1 MRLNIKNKWR
11 PPLWLV
17 VATVIG
23 LVLCLPLAG
32 LFLFNFYSKQLV
44 QQTEEALIAQAS
56 VLSAIFAEEFK
67 REGGLPEIGKA
78 VPVKELPQD
87 RRAYRPIFPKLS
99 VRAGTISPPR
109 PDPIAGGELI
119 DPVYSRIGR
128 LLTTISVAAQDR
140 TLAGFRLIDPSGTVI
155 GGTAEVGTSL
165 AHITEVETALSGLP
179 TTLLRQR
186 DPGEP
191 YAMPWSLNRSTNFRV
206 FVALPVTVEKRVIGA
221 VYLSRTPGN
230 IIQYMFLE
238 RANLFKAGAA
248 VLAAALFIGFVFW
261 RFITRPI
268 YGLISQ
274 TYAVSKDSDAQLSA
288 LPHYGTREVAK
299 LGQSFMTMADAL
311 KHRAESVETFTA
323 HVSHELKS
331 PLTSI
336 LGAAEL
342 LREGNVDTATEKKFL
357 NNIADDAERMTV
369 LLDRLR
375 RLASARKGTA
385 SGRCELQDVKNE
397 LLGRF
402 EQIDLKF
409 EGAGSLPISSD
420 DLIIVLTHMMENS
433 VQHNATKVEVTK
445 VETGLVVKD
454 DGSGISVKNQMRI
467 FDPFFTTRREAG
479 GTGMG
484 LGIVAALLEAN
495 KGHVELLDTAHGAAF
510 SISFEQT

>member
-1 MRLNIKNKWR
+1 LIIKNKWR

-44 QQTEEALIAQAS
+44 QQTEEALIAQAT
-56 VLSAIFAEEFK
+56 VLSAIYAEEFK
-67 REGGLPEIGKA
+67 RSGGRPEIGKL
-78 VPVKELPQD
+78 VPVKALPQD
-87 RRAYRPIFPKLS
+87 RKAYHPIFPKLS

-109 PDPIAGGELI
+109 PDPIKGGEI
-119 DPVYSRIGR
+119 ADPIYAPIGR

-165 AHITEVETALSGLP
+165 AHIPEVEAALTGYP

-191 YAMPWSLNRSTNFRV
+191 YAMPWSLNRSTDFRV
-206 FVALPVTVEKRVIGA
+206 FVALPVIVEEHAIGA

-238 RANLFKAGAA
+238 RANLLRAGAA

-268 YGLISQ
+268 YGLIDQ
-274 TYAVSKDSDAQLSA
+274 THAVSNDSDAGLSA
-288 LPHYGTREVAK
+288 LPHYGTREVAR

-323 HVSHELKS
+323 HVTHELKS

-342 LREGNVDTATEKKFL
+342 LQDGTADATTQKKFL
-357 NNIADDAERMTV
+357 GNIAEDAERMTV

-385 SGRCELQDVKNE
+385 SGSCELRDVEKG
-397 LLGRF
+397 LFGRF
-402 EQIDLKF
+402 EQIELKF
-409 EGAGSLPISSD
+409 KGAGSLPISSD
-420 DLIIVLTHMMENS
+420 DLTIVLTHMLENS
-433 VQHNATKVEVTK
+433 IQHGATKVEITK
-445 VETGLVVKD
+445 DLTGLLVTD
-454 DGSGISVKNQMRI
+454 NGSGISEKNQMRI
-467 FDPFFTTRREAG
+467 FDPFFTTRREDG

-495 KGHVELLDTAHGAAF
+495 KGRVELLDTANGAGF
-510 SISFEQT
+510 KIGFEQN